1 MPKTEEICHFRL
13 INSEEVIA
21 EVIAETDHTFIV
33 RNPYI
38 VIELETSVSLAKYVP
53 FSANQSIELKKSH
66 IITATELHEE
76 MVRYYKNTIT
86 IGRTTSDKAM
96 EGLARVNELMESY
109 IYDGVVPNP
118 VDYVLSNFV
127 PSSNSIH

>member
-1 MPKTEEICHFRL
+1 MSEEICHFRL

-21 EVIAETDHTFIV
+21 EVIAETDHTFIL
-33 RNPYI
+33 RNPYM

-53 FSANQSIELKKSH
+53 FSANQSVELKKSH

-76 MVRYYKNTIT
+76 MIRYYKNTIT
-86 IGRTTSDKAM
+86 IGRNTSDKAM
-96 EGLARVNELMESY
+96 EGLSRVNDMMESY
-109 IYDGVVPNP
+109 IYDGIVPNA
-118 VDYVLSNFV
+118 VDYSLSDFT